1 MKIGYF
7 DGSLGASGDMIVASL
22 LDAGLSLS
30 RLQQELKKVPIT
42 GYKISSRQEERS
54 DPRIGHC
61 RLARRFVV
69 GISRKE
75 EGRSP
80 GKISSLISRS
90 GLHSRQKARVLA
102 IFERL
107 AKAEKEVHGKV
118 PSHFHQVGETDSMV
132 DVVSV
137 VVGLDLL
144 GITKVYSSYLNLG
157 SPAPATVLLLNEFP
171 VKIDPALP
179 ECTTPTAAAILTEL
193 AVFEPPPIFRLLAV
207 GFGTGTRS
215 VPSPNILS
223 FFVAEPISSVCE
235 DEVLVLE
242 TNLDDMPPYAYEK
255 VFQNLQTAGI
265 LDFILMPG
273 LMKKS
278 RPGNKLEIILRK
290 EDLGKVLGILFT
302 QTTTFGVRIKETRRV
317 VLEREF
323 RKTRVAGKP
332 VRIKV
337 GRYRGGVVQM
347 KPEYEDIKDC

>member
-69 GISRKE
+69 EISRKE
-75 EGRSP
+75 EGRSYP
-80 GKISSLISRS
+80 EIRSLISRS
-90 GLHSRQKARVLA
+90 GLPSGQKEKVLA

-118 PSHFHQVGETDSMV
+118 PSHFHQVGETDSIV
-132 DVVSV
+132 DIVAAVT
-137 VVGLDLL
+137 GLELL
-144 GITKVYSSYLNLG
+144 GITKVYSSPLNLG
-157 SPAPATVLLLNEFP
+157 TPAPATTLLLKEFP
-171 VKIDPALP
+171 VKIDANLP

-215 VPSPNILS
+215 EPSPNILS
-223 FFVAEPISSVCE
+223 FFVAEPISSVCQ

-255 VFQNLQTAGI
+255 VFQDLQTAGI
-265 LDFILMPG
+265 LDFILIPG

-290 EDLGKVLGILFT
+290 EDLGKVLEILFT

-317 VLEREF
+317 ILEREF
-323 RKTRVAGKP
+323 RKTEVAGKP

-337 GRYRGGVVQM
+337 GRYRGRVVQM
-347 KPEYEDIKDC
+347 KPEYEDIRGL